1 MPFSLTIQEVAGKT
15 TMTTVQIKA
24 TVYRSDNWAK
34 KNLYIRWTYSPNGQF
49 NNKVTRVDTF
59 VKDSQLP
66 SVSHTFDFS
75 NLKPNTGYIIQGELL
90 ESRDSTDILAIGS
103 TPFATLPIGGTFDCP
118 SRSSSVITMALTG
131 LNPLT
136 FNAEAR
142 LRWKKS
148 TDADTDRLWKEVDRQ
163 TISKGETK
171 DLTHMFTGLSQA
183 TSYDFK
189 CEVYDTSITPNRLV
203 ATYTK
208 TVSTLIYSGII
219 GDVTPS
225 IKEIIIV
232 PLANKG
238 YVIGD
243 VSGELPEGCS
253 IHLLRSS
260 DDSNYTD
267 LGALDDDIKIGI
279 TGESDTYVY
288 YKLVVVDGNG
298 NRYNETEP
306 KYTNYPLY
314 RWRSENA
321 GWVFSKTADEMRR
334 FANALLS
341 LYKYL
346 AVEGDVSAHTEYY
359 EALTAKMGTL
369 VEDSPV
375 EGGEGSGFWLIN
387 ALANSIRGRDI
398 PEAKEKG
405 EPIYASDF
413 NGAGNRVSDA
423 LLSIND

>member
-1 MPFSLTIQEVAGKT
+1 MPFSLTIQEVSGKT

-34 KNLYIRWTYSPNGQF
+34 KNLYIRWTYSPTAQF

-75 NLKPNTGYIIQGELL
+75 NLKPNTGYIIEGELL
-90 ESRDSTDILAIGS
+90 ESRDSTDILAVGS

-171 DLTHMFTGLSQA
+171 DLTHMFTGLTQA

-189 CEVYDTSITPNRLV
+189 CEVYDTDTNRLV

-208 TVSTLIYSGII
+208 TTSTLIYSGII
-219 GDVTPS
+219 GEVAPS
-225 IKEIIIV
+225 IKEVITV
-232 PLANKG
+232 PLVHKG
-238 YVIGD
+238 FIKAE
-243 VSGELPEGCS
+243 VSDDLPDGCT
-253 IHLLRSS
+253 IHLYKSADGAS
-260 DDSNYTD
+260 YTD
-267 LGALDDDIKIGI
+267 LGAMPTDLLDEISNDSSGN
-279 TGESDTYVY
+279 VY
-288 YKLVVVDGNG
+288 YKLAVVDGNG
-298 NRYNETEP
+298 NKYNETEP
-306 KYTNYPLY
+306 LRVYFPPFF
-314 RWRSENA
+314 RSIAET
-321 GWVFSKTADEMRR
+321 GQRFRRTASEMRGL
-334 FANALLS
+334 ANAILS
-341 LYKYL
+341 LYKYIDTML
-346 AVEGDVSAHTEYY
+346 GGVPAFPEEYNALVE
-359 EALTAKMGTL
+359 KMGTL
-369 VEDSPV
+369 QSGSPV
-375 EGGEGSGFWLIN
+375 EGDENSGFWLTYFLANDIVGGQAISPKSSGDPITADDFNHLGDSVEN
-387 ALANSIRGRDI
+387 ALNSID
-398 PEAKEKG
+398 
-405 EPIYASDF
+405 D
-413 NGAGNRVSDA
+413 
-423 LLSIND
+423 